1 MQIEISN
8 AQKNEFEDEVKT
20 LQQEIKV
27 HHINFL
33 PNEWHFRSKT
43 TTNAVARFKLL

>member
-33 PNEWHFRSKT
+33 PNEWPFRATLCMLNK
-43 TTNAVARFKLL
+43 